1 MKELPQARGYCI
13 LKPLGSGGMGNV
25 FVGEKLTTHQAYA
38 IKFLREDL
46 VRDAV
51 YLARFEREL
60 NALLAIRHPHVVNV
74 FDWWFPPPGE
84 PGKPFVVM
92 ELLEGE
98 GLDARLRGHRDLSP
112 REAINVMLQTLDGLS
127 ATHRLGVIHRD
138 LGPSNIF
145 LSPGPSGRVLAK
157 ILDFGLV
164 RPSTP
169 GNEDGA
175 NISGPGALMGKPGYV
190 APEMLLD
197 EPLDERSDI
206 FGCGILLYRMLAG
219 RLPFINTQQQPLWVE
234 RFTDARQG
242 KEIVPLR
249 RYAPGAPLE
258 LEAIVARAV
267 RFRPAER
274 YPTAEEMQVDLLAF
288 EPEATSRREDGAAPT
303 AAPSEG
309 EPPSGWMAGATWM
322 DGRADDGPPIELE
335 TIDVAPGSEA
345 SSRAPSFHS
354 SSVSSSIH
362 SRPGSLALA
371 RMPQRP
377 PAAKPFPVAIVAAL
391 LVLFLVAAAAVYY
404 FFLRDAPQST
414 ASRVPDVAPMGT
426 AVEFEAASDAGPD
439 TDAAPDAG
447 PTEAA
452 EAAPAGEAAS
462 SGTAP

>member
-1 MKELPQARGYCI
+1 MKEQPQARGYRI
-13 LKPLGSGGMGNV
+13 VKPLGSGGMGNV
-25 FVGEKLTTHQAYA
+25 FVGEKLTTHQVYA

-74 FDWWFPPPGE
+74 FDWWFPAPGE
-84 PGKPFVVM
+84 AGKPFVVM

-98 GLDARLRGHRDLSP
+98 GLDERLRGHRDLSP
-112 REAINVMLQTLDGLS
+112 RDAINVMLQTLDGLS

-145 LSPGPSGRVLAK
+145 LSPGPTGRMLAK

-175 NISGPGALMGKPGYV
+175 NISGPGALMGKPAYV

-197 EPLDERSDI
+197 QPLDERSDI
-206 FGCGILLYRMLAG
+206 FACGILLYRMLAG

-242 KEIVPLR
+242 REIVPLR
-249 RYAPGAPLE
+249 RYAPGAPPE

-267 RFRPAER
+267 RYRPAER
-274 YPTAEEMQVDLLAF
+274 YPTAEDMQVDLLAF
-288 EPEATSRREDGAAPT
+288 EPAAISLPEDGAAGT
-303 AAPSEG
+303 AAPSAG
-309 EPPSGWMAGATWM
+309 GPPSEWMVGATWM
-322 DGRADDGPPIELE
+322 DARADDGPPIELE
-335 TIDVAPGSEA
+335 TIDVAPVSET

-354 SSVSSSIH
+354 SSVH
-362 SRPGSLALA
+362 SRPGGLALA

-377 PAAKPFPVAIVAAL
+377 PAAKPFRVATVAAL

-404 FFLRDAPQST
+404 FFLRDAPPST
-414 ASRVPDVAPMGT
+414 ASQVPDVASIGA
-426 AVEFEAASDAGPD
+426 AVEFGAASDAGSD
-439 TDAAPDAG
+439 ADAAPDAG
-447 PTEAA
+447 QAEAA
-452 EAAPAGEAAS
+452 EAAPADEATS
-462 SGTAP
+462 LDTAP